1 MENYLL
7 EFVSTLDDSLKKI
20 HGEVG
25 VDAGITR
32 MTINQFRYIDT
43 IHSLGEPAISAIA
56 DRMAITKASVTA
68 GVQKLIRMGFVI
80 KTQSTADKRVFHVRL
95 SLAGERLIKAKY
107 KAVREYED
115 FIRAALSNQEAR
127 QLEKILTKLVWV
139 FKKQSQHH
147 QEITE

>member
-7 EFVSTLDDSLKKI
+7 EFVSTLEDSLKKI

-25 VDAGITR
+25 VDVGIAR

-43 IHSLGEPAISAIA
+43 IHTLAEPSISAIA
-56 DRMAITKASVTA
+56 DRMTITKASVTA

-107 KAVREYED
+107 KAVREYEN
-115 FIRAALSNQEAR
+115 FIRAALSDQEAR

-139 FKKQSQHH
+139 FKNQSQHH